1 MSSAT
6 DLPSGLLALVNHV
19 RGGRGLAPLPVPA
32 TGADL
37 RGDLQLDSLDLAELT
52 VRIQDKFGV
61 DVFAAGVVRTWG
73 ELLQRVEAYVA
84 RTGRS

>member
-6 DLPSGLLALVNHV
+6 DLPSRLLALVNQV
-19 RGGRGLAPLPVPA
+19 RGGRGLAPLPVPVA
-32 TGADL
+32 GADL

-61 DVFAAGVVRTWG
+61 DVFATGVVRTWG

>member
-1 MSSAT
+1 MTAAADVSS
-6 DLPSGLLALVNHV
+6 DVLVLVNHV
-19 RGGRGLAPLPVPA
+19 RGGRGLAPLSLPVA
-32 TGADL
+32 GADL

-84 RTGRS
+84 RTSRP

>member
-1 MSSAT
+1 MTSVEQ
-6 DLPSGLLALVNHV
+6 GLLALVNHV
-19 RGGRGLAPLPVPA
+19 RWGRGLPPLPVPVV
-32 TGADL
+32 GADL

-84 RTGRS
+84 RTSRP

>member
-1 MSSAT
+1 MTVSK
-6 DLPSGLLALVNHV
+6 LVNELLSFVNYV
-19 RGGRGLAPLPVPA
+19 RGGRGLPPLPVPGA
-32 TGADL
+32 GADL
-37 RGDLQLDSLDLAELT
+37 RRDLQLDSLDLAELT

-61 DVFAAGVVRTWG
+61 DVFATGVVRTWG

>member
-1 MSSAT
+1 MSSPI

-19 RGGRGLAPLPVPA
+19 RSGRGLAPLPVPA
-32 TGADL
+32 AGADL

-52 VRIQDKFGV
+52 VRIQDRFGV

>member
-1 MSSAT
+1 MGSAT
-6 DLPSGLLALVNHV
+6 DLPSFLVALVNHV
-19 RGGRGLAPLPVPA
+19 RIGRGLAPLPFPLA
-32 TGADL
+32 DADL
-37 RGDLQLDSLDLAELT
+37 RRDLQLDSLDLAELT

-84 RTGRS
+84 RTSRS